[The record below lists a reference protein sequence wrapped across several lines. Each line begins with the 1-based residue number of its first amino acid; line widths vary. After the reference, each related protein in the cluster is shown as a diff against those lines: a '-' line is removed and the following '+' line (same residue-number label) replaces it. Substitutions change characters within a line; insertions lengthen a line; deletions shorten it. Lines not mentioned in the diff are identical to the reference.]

1 MKKLFHR
8 FICLLLT
15 VCIIPVYQ
23 SAVAADNQQYLQN
36 AILVENGIP
45 RPITKAEYEL
55 LLEGIEVD
63 IPTSPIESRG
73 ISFEK
78 FVPEVTTRYLNGSL
92 KTAVTPLINGENGG
106 SKIYYG
112 ESITFTASF
121 SLSLSSDIKKMVAVT
136 VGGAP
141 SAASNSSFQAVFEVP
156 PHELG
161 RVVFTPFYY
170 KSSGTLQ
177 HWYQGEH
184 ELDPSLSDEEFLT
197 ADLPIQVGKF
207 ADGLYELETI

>member
-1 MKKLFHR
+1 MKKLFHS

-23 SAVAADNQQYLQN
+23 SALAADNQQYLEN

-55 LLEGIEVD
+55 LLEGVEVD

-92 KTAVTPLINGENGG
+92 KTAVTPLVDGEDSG

-121 SLSLSSDIKKMVAVT
+121 LLYLSSDI
-136 VGGAP
+136 
-141 SAASNSSFQAVFEVP
+141 
-156 PHELG
+156 
-161 RVVFTPFYY
+161 

-197 ADLPIQVGKF
+197 ADLPIRVGKF

>member
-23 SAVAADNQQYLQN
+23 SALAADNQQYLEN

-55 LLEGIEVD
+55 LLEGVEAD
-63 IPTSPIESRG
+63 IP
-73 ISFEK
+73 
-78 FVPEVTTRYLNGSL
+78 
-92 KTAVTPLINGENGG
+92 
-106 SKIYYG
+106 
-112 ESITFTASF
+112 
-121 SLSLSSDIKKMVAVT
+121 
-136 VGGAP
+136 
-141 SAASNSSFQAVFEVP
+141 
-156 PHELG
+156 
-161 RVVFTPFYY
+161 
-170 KSSGTLQ
+170 TLQ

-184 ELDPSLSDEEFLT
+184 ELDPSLSDEEFFT
-197 ADLPIQVGKF
+197 ADLPIRVGKF